1 MGDYIDIKEG
11 ITINLDLVEAIIE
24 SKSDKD
30 KDIKCK
36 VYISGVGYPSKLAKS
51 DLLIRIANKGVR
63 KGKSVQEQVL
73 NIMKQTTNVMGG

>member
-1 MGDYIDIKEG
+1 MGDYIDIKDG

-30 KDIKCK
+30 RGIKCK
-36 VYISGVGYPSKLAKS
+36 VYISGVGYPSKMSKP

-63 KGKSVQEQVL
+63 KGKSAQEQVL
-73 NIMKQTTNVMGG
+73 NIMKQQTNAGA